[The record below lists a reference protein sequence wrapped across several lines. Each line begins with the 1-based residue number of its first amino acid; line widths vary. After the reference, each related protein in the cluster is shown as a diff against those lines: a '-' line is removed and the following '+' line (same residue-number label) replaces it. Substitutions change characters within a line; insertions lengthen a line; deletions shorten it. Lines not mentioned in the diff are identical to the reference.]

1 VRAGAYNSAREDAWS
16 GPTADV
22 QYRHLMLGLRRFL
35 TDPMDGPRVRG
46 VVRRGPRVARTF
58 VDPVGGFPTMLAVD
72 ITEPDGLTPVV
83 TVLREIATKP
93 YLPRT
98 LPAAPPDEFA
108 GFAVDATAYVGWVGA
123 RAAATPD
130 DCMDAVLGDVIGDPA
145 WHAGGDVLGGQGG
158 AIVGYIRTDPERLRR
173 YLARRD
179 LTLGVDVLV
188 AGTDG
193 RPRLA
198 GPWLSDL
205 ARADRPRLDRLL
217 APGDSYSDHTVDLTD
232 RT

>member
-1 VRAGAYNSAREDAWS
+1 V
-16 GPTADV
+16 TADI

-35 TDPMDGPRVRG
+35 TDPTDGPRLRG
-46 VVRRGPRVARTF
+46 VVRRAPRVARTF
-58 VDPVGGFPTMLAVD
+58 VHPVGGFPTMLAVD

-108 GFAVDATAYVGWVGA
+108 GLAVDATAYVGWMGA
-123 RAAATPD
+123 RAAATAD
-130 DCMDAVLGDVIGDPA
+130 DCMDAVLGDVVGDPT
-145 WHAGGDVLGGQGG
+145 WHVTGDMLGGAAIG
-158 AIVGYIRTDPERLRR
+158 ATPGQAGAVIGYIRTDPERLRI

-179 LTLGVDVLV
+179 LTLGVDVV
-188 AGTDG
+188 VTSADG
-193 RPRLA
+193 RPRMA

-205 ARADRPRLDRLL
+205 ARTDRPRLDRLL
-217 APGDSYSDHTVDLTD
+217 AAGDSYCDYTVDLTD
-232 RT
+232 RA